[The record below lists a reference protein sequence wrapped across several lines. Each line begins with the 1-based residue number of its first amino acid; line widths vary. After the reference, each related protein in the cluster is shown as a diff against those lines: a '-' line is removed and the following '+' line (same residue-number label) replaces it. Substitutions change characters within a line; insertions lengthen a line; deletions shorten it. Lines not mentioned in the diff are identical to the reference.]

1 MPWDKRETGTT
12 EVDGKEVVVT
22 FRTGSGDK
30 AGETLV
36 AGGEV
41 SGREFN
47 RSHDHYGPDSSK
59 SNLAK
64 SILNDYDLN
73 SNLDIQKN
81 VGQWIKHNTKRINLI
96 LNYEKGILTLNLLE
110 AFVQNRLRPKYE
122 GYDSQK

>member
-30 AGETLV
+30 EGETLV
-36 AGGEV
+36 SGGEV

-59 SNLAK
+59 SNDK
-64 SILNDYDLN
+64 G
-73 SNLDIQKN
+73 NLDN
-81 VGQWIKHNTKRINLI
+81 APTVAEN
-96 LNYEKGILTLNLLE
+96 
-110 AFVQNRLRPKYE
+110 NRR
-122 GYDSQK
+122 